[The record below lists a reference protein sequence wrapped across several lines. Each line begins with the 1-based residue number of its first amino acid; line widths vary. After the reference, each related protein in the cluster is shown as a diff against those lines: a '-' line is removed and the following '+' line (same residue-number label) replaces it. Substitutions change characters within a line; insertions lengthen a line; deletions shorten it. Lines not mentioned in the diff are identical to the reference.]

1 MTLPLVVCADDFAY
15 SESICDAIVDLASR
29 GRISAISCM
38 VTGPLWQAQASR
50 LIPLRDKVDI
60 GLHLVLIEETPL
72 TKMPRTAPNGSL
84 PSLGSLM
91 ADSYGRKL
99 ALEEIQA
106 EIAAQCDA
114 FVAATGFA
122 PAHIDGH
129 RHTHVFPGIRRLVLG
144 AAAKFAPRPWVRNI
158 AEPMTHVIARRV
170 AVAKTLL
177 LSAIGSGLRGQAR
190 DAGVPANASFSGVYS
205 LDPKENYPSLFA
217 RFVEGAG
224 DGHVIMCHPG
234 AADATP
240 LGATRAMEY
249 AYLGGEDYP
258 ALLARRGFHVGKLG

>member
-1 MTLPLVVCADDFAY
+1 VTQALVVCADDFAY

-38 VTGPLWQAQASR
+38 VTSPLWRTQAAR
-50 LIPLRDKVDI
+50 LKPLRGTVDI
-60 GLHLVLIEETPL
+60 GLHLVLIEEAPL
-72 TKMPRTAPNGSL
+72 TSMPHTAPDGVL
-84 PSLGSLM
+84 PALGGLM

-99 ALEEIQA
+99 ALDEIQG
-106 EIAAQCDA
+106 EIAAQVAA

-144 AAAKFAPRPWVRNI
+144 AAAALSPRPWVRNI
-158 AEPMTHVIARRV
+158 AEPMGPVIARRV

-177 LSAIGSGLRGQAR
+177 LSALGSGLRGAAR
-190 DAGVPANASFSGVYS
+190 DVGVPTNAGFSGVYS
-205 LDPKENYPSLFA
+205 LAPEENYPALFA

-224 DGHVIMCHPG
+224 AGHVIMCHPG

-240 LGATRAMEY
+240 LGATRAKEY
-249 AYLGGEDYP
+249 AYLSGDEYP
-258 ALLARRGFHVGKLG
+258 ALLRHHGFHVGRLA

>member
-1 MTLPLVVCADDFAY
+1 MTRPLVVCADDFGY
-15 SESICDAIVDLASR
+15 SESVCDAIVDLANR

-38 VTGPLWQAQASR
+38 VTSPLWRTQVAR
-50 LIPLRDKVDI
+50 LIPLRDRVDI
-60 GLHLVLIEETPL
+60 GLHLVLIEEAPL
-72 TKMPRTAPNGSL
+72 TKMPHTAPNGQL

-99 ALEEIQA
+99 ALDEIQA

-122 PAHIDGH
+122 PAHIVGH

-144 AAAKFAPRPWVRNI
+144 AAAAFAPRPWVRNI
-158 AEPMTHVIARRV
+158 AEPVTHVIARRV

-177 LSAIGSGLRGQAR
+177 LSALGSGLRSQAR
-190 DAGVPANASFSGVYS
+190 DVGVPTNASFSGVYS
-205 LDPKENYPSLFA
+205 LAPEENYPALFA

-240 LGATRAMEY
+240 LGAMRAKEY
-249 AYLGGEDYP
+249 AYLGSVEFP
-258 ALLARRGFHVGKLG
+258 ALLQLYGFHVGKRA